1 MLAPPILGALN
12 HLLDNADWARAK
24 LQPHGGRVAV
34 LAFPAISIRLQV
46 SDDGRFAPA
55 ASDDSADLT
64 LIFPTGA
71 IEGLWLGLEA
81 AMRHVRVSG
90 NAEFGEALGFV
101 LRNLRWDAE
110 ADLAQIVGDTLA
122 PRFVLGARRMFD
134 WQQDFLR
141 RGTENLRDYLA
152 FERPTLVHQTALQDL
167 AIETLNFRDRLGRL
181 EKRLAKLDAALPNRP
196 STSQKK

>member
-1 MLAPPILGALN
+1 
-12 HLLDNADWARAK
+12 
-24 LQPHGGRVAV
+24 
-34 LAFPAISIRLQV
+34 
-46 SDDGRFAPA
+46 
-55 ASDDSADLT
+55 
-64 LIFPTGA
+64 
-71 IEGLWLGLEA
+71 
-81 AMRHVRVSG
+81 MRHVRVSG

-196 STSQKK
+196 PTSQKK